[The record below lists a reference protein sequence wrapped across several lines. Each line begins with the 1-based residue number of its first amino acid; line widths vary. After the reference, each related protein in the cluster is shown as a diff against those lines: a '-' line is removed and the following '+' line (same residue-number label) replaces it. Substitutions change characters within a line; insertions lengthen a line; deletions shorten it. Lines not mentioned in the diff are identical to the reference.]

1 MRGLAMWGTA
11 LAALGVVTAAGPA
24 GAAGAGLSA
33 EPEARAGQVVRGDQV
48 VRGEQAERAVRAGR
62 SERAA
67 GEAER
72 AAGDADLAYH
82 GSAELRRGRIRVELT
97 PRNHGPSAVPEA
109 AVRLRWSVPPAQEA
123 QRLPDGCVRTG
134 ERDVVCRTGALAAG
148 EVGERIT
155 LDLRLRGRPAEV
167 RLEIGTLWGGGVA
180 DHNRAND
187 RHEVLVLDTGDA
199 YSF

>member
-11 LAALGVVTAAGPA
+11 LAALGVVTAVGPA
-24 GAAGAGLSA
+24 GAAGTGLSA
-33 EPEARAGQVVRGDQV
+33 EPEARAGQVVRG
-48 VRGEQAERAVRAGR
+48 EQAERAVQAGR

-67 GEAER
+67 GE
-72 AAGDADLAYH
+72 ADLAYH
-82 GSAELRRGRIRVELT
+82 GSAELRRGRIRLELT

-134 ERDVVCRTGALAAG
+134 EQDVVCRTGALAPG

-167 RLEIGTLWGGGVA
+167 RLEIGTLWGGGVV

>member
-24 GAAGAGLSA
+24 GAAGTGLSA
-33 EPEARAGQVVRGDQV
+33 EPEARAGQVVRG
-48 VRGEQAERAVRAGR
+48 EQAERAVQARR
-62 SERAA
+62 SERVA

-72 AAGDADLAYH
+72 AAGEADLAYH

-109 AVRLRWSVPPAQEA
+109 AVRLRWSVPPAQDA

>member
-11 LAALGVVTAAGPA
+11 LAALGAVTTAVPA
-24 GAAGAGLSA
+24 GAVPGPGAAGH
-33 EPEARAGQVVRGDQV
+33 VVREADLAGGHG
-48 VRGEQAERAVRAGR
+48 VREADLAGGHGVR
-62 SERAA
+62 E
-67 GEAER
+67 
-72 AAGDADLAYH
+72 ADLAYH
-82 GSAELRRGRIRVELT
+82 GSAVLSRGRVRVDLT

-109 AVRLRWSVPPAQEA
+109 AVRLRWSLPLADGAQ
-123 QRLPDGCVRTG
+123 QLPDGCVRTG

-167 RLEIGTLWGGGVA
+167 RLEVGTLWGGGVA
-180 DHNRAND
+180 DHNRADD
-187 RHEVLVLDTGDA
+187 RHQVLILDTGDA

>member
-1 MRGLAMWGTA
+1 VL
-11 LAALGVVTAAGPA
+11 
-24 GAAGAGLSA
+24 
-33 EPEARAGQVVRGDQV
+33 
-48 VRGEQAERAVRAGR
+48 RGEQAGRAVQAGR
-62 SERAA
+62 SERAS
-67 GEAER
+67 GEADR
-72 AAGDADLAYH
+72 ASGEADLAYH

-97 PRNHGPSAVPEA
+97 PRNHGPAAVPEA
-109 AVRLRWSVPPAQEA
+109 AVRLRWSVPPAQDA

>member
-24 GAAGAGLSA
+24 GAAGTELSA
-33 EPEARAGQVVRGDQV
+33 EPEARAGQVVRG
-48 VRGEQAERAVRAGR
+48 EQAERAVRAGQAV
-62 SERAA
+62 E
-67 GEAER
+67 EAER
-72 AAGDADLAYH
+72 AVGEADLAYH

-109 AVRLRWSVPPAQEA
+109 AVRLRWSVPPAQDA

>member
-24 GAAGAGLSA
+24 GAAGTELSA
-33 EPEARAGQVVRGDQV
+33 EPEARAGQVVRG
-48 VRGEQAERAVRAGR
+48 EQAGRAVRAGQ
-62 SERAA
+62 AV

-72 AAGDADLAYH
+72 AVGEADLAYH

-109 AVRLRWSVPPAQEA
+109 AVRLRWSVPPAQDA

>member
-11 LAALGVVTAAGPA
+11 LAALGVVTAVGPA
-24 GAAGAGLSA
+24 GAAGTELSA
-33 EPEARAGQVVRGDQV
+33 EPEARAGQVVRGDQA
-48 VRGEQAERAVRAGR
+48 GRAV
-62 SERAA
+62 

-72 AAGDADLAYH
+72 AVGEADLAYH

-134 ERDVVCRTGALAAG
+134 EQDVVCRTGALAPG

>member
-24 GAAGAGLSA
+24 GAAGTDLSV
-33 EPEARAGQVVRGDQV
+33 EPEARAGQVVRGDQ
-48 VRGEQAERAVRAGR
+48 AERAVRAGR
-62 SERAA
+62 AV

-72 AAGDADLAYH
+72 AVGEADLAYH

-109 AVRLRWSVPPAQEA
+109 AVRLRWSVPPAQDA